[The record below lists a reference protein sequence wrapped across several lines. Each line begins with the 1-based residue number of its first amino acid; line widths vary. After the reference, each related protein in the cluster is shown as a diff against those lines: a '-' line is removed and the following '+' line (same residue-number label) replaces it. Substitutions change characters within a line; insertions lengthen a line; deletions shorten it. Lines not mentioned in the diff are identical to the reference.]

1 MPEGAGPIVLRIHTR
16 DPGAAACTPEGRAE
30 CLGRSVVETVVWFG
44 DEGTVSV
51 PISPLAARWMAT
63 TVFVTE
69 FRNMPGHGE
78 VAITED
84 MFTVPVACPAPWP
97 AQVFSIHGDPRYGLV
112 AVFPDPNARERF
124 ETESDPD
131 LGAACLN
138 LPIERPAPARW
149 VGHENMLVL
158 LYADDAFATRLAEVL
173 EAPGRPQKAISL
185 TEPEF
190 DRTLG
195 TMTDYLVARAAGEID
210 HAWGRIGDQD
220 ANPYQR
226 WVEDILRRQAADA
239 LVGRLEVLDEE
250 PTEARVG
257 KRLWRLL
264 DLPAAAT
271 TRIVRVT
278 YDRSTDPALATEE
291 YLVIHVPDSEYRD
304 WTLVRIAGEPYPG

>member
-1 MPEGAGPIVLRIHTR
+1 
-16 DPGAAACTPEGRAE
+16 
-30 CLGRSVVETVVWFG
+30 
-44 DEGTVSV
+44 
-51 PISPLAARWMAT
+51 
-63 TVFVTE
+63 
-69 FRNMPGHGE
+69 
-78 VAITED
+78 
-84 MFTVPVACPAPWP
+84 
-97 AQVFSIHGDPRYGLV
+97 
-112 AVFPDPNARERF
+112 VFPDPNARERF
-124 ETESDPD
+124 EAATDPD

-138 LPIERPAPARW
+138 LPIERSAPARW

-173 EAPGRPQKAISL
+173 DAPGRPQKAISL
-185 TEPEF
+185 TDPGF

-195 TMTDYLVARAAGEID
+195 TVTDYLVARAAGEID

-220 ANPYQR
+220 ANPYPR

-278 YDRSTDPALATEE
+278 YDRSTDPALASEE